1 MNLQLHFLISENIIE
16 EVHRETFV
24 NYFLRTHEDVMESF
38 ERVRDKLDLIELKWE
53 NCLIDCGTP
62 QKLFDFIWSIHGH
75 SIEESIEEIVKKF
88 GKDTVTQDV
97 IRAVKSHIEILV
109 NRDFTNGS
117 TYGSYMYLVIK
128 RKPRL
133 G

>member
-1 MNLQLHFLISENIIE
+1 
-16 EVHRETFV
+16 
-24 NYFLRTHEDVMESF
+24 MESF

-53 NCLIDCGTP
+53 NCLINCGTP

-75 SIEESIEEIVKKF
+75 SIEESIEEIGKKF
-88 GKDTVTQDV
+88 GKDFVTQDV

-109 NRDFTNGS
+109 KRDFTNGS
-117 TYGSYMYLVIK
+117 THGSYMYLVIK
-128 RKPRL
+128 RKPRP

>member
-1 MNLQLHFLISENIIE
+1 
-16 EVHRETFV
+16 
-24 NYFLRTHEDVMESF
+24 MESF

-88 GKDTVTQDV
+88 GKNTVVTQDV
-97 IRAVKSHIEILV
+97 ITAVKSHIEILV

-133 G
+133 S